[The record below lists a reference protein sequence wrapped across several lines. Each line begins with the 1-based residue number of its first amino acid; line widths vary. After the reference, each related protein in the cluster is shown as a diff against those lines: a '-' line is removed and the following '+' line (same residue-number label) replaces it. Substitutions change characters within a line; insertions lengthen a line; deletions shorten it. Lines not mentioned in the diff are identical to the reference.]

1 MNQLL
6 FIGLIVS
13 AIISLILIVHL
24 WCTNEY
30 LAIKIVLSLITFV
43 PFIGPVFYC
52 FYFGMSGVKSQARH
66 LQNRGARGEYTDT
79 WNSMAP
85 MLKSF
90 RKEKVESEVEEEK
103 RKKEKRK

>member
-30 LAIKIVLSLITFV
+30 LA
-43 PFIGPVFYC
+43 
-52 FYFGMSGVKSQARH
+52 YFGMSGIKPQARH
-66 LQNRGARGEYTDT
+66 LQNKGARDEYTDT

-103 RKKEKRK
+103 RKKDKRE